1 MLLPLTAAILRHG
14 VEAQPKVMMAATR
27 DPEVNGAS
35 SLSVYVVASE
45 RDELPHVNSEAE
57 RALRTA
63 GIDGLVVT
71 GCCMYNP
78 SSACLPR
85 YCVERQGGSEE
96 ILLVD
101 AGGRAALRAVWLQCQ
116 EGETALH
123 LQDTAAGLAPRQ
135 QWMASLA
142 ARSLAELSRSVKD
155 AWLLRT
161 TAGCAAVAL
170 SYEELLQCAGGDDAK
185 LLEGWVPVVRCLAKM
200 KRPVSA
206 VDYPPSVYMIGED
219 EAATVAELE

>member
-1 MLLPLTAAILRHG
+1 MLLPLTAAILRSC

-85 YCVERQGGSEE
+85 YCVERQGGSDE

-101 AGGRAALRAVWLQCQ
+101 AGGRAALGRVVA
-116 EGETALH
+116 ESGRRDSIAS
-123 LQDTAAGLAPRQ
+123 AGHRCGVGAQ
-135 QWMASLA
+135 AT
-142 ARSLAELSRSVKD
+142 VD
-155 AWLLRT
+155 GVV
-161 TAGCAAVAL
+161 GCAFPGGTLAQREGRVAA
-170 SYEELLQCAGGDDAK
+170 SDHCRVRG
-185 LLEGWVPVVRCLAKM
+185 RCL
-200 KRPVSA
+200 
-206 VDYPPSVYMIGED
+206 
-219 EAATVAELE
+219 EL